1 MKNYGKLISVIAVLI
16 GLFVMS
22 VSVSAADLAI
32 IVVDGKAV
40 VGNGT
45 SGVAIVAS
53 YDEDGKLTKVVKEY
67 VTESSSTVLNVKNG
81 DKVMYWD
88 GLETM
93 NPLSDAVTVTDVISD
108 EDKETIYEAAVDKA
122 LREALGKNK
131 GKDMTEL
138 QKALALHDWLV
149 MNCQYDVTTSRPNAH
164 TAYGAIVEGYAVCD
178 GYANAYNDLLG
189 RVGVTATYV
198 LGRKPLHLGE
208 DPQLHAWSCVTIGGK
223 KYHVDVT
230 ADDPVPD
237 LLGTVSRGYF
247 LVSDTVLN
255 RAGYVD
261 YATHCTDT
269 TYEKYDMFT
278 GFYMQFIWNDDI
290 IIIKEYDINA
300 FKGGIN
306 MKNYRKV
313 IAVIA
318 VLTGLFVMSVSASA
332 ADSAITVS
340 GGKAVV
346 GNGTSGVAIVA
357 SYDED
362 GKLTNVVKEY
372 VTKSS
377 NAVLDVK
384 NGDKVMY
391 WDGLETMKPLSD
403 AVTVT
408 DDISDEDKVTIY
420 EAAVDKALCEALG
433 KNKGKDMTELQ
444 KALALHDWLV
454 INCQYDVTVSR
465 PYAHTAYGAI
475 VEGYAVCDGYAKA
488 YNDLL
493 SRVGVTAT
501 IVEGRKP
508 LHLGD
513 NPQPHAW
520 SCVTIDGKKYHVD
533 VTADDPVPDKPGTV
547 SRERFLVSDNVLN
560 KAEYVDYTTHCTE
573 TTYEEYDMFTGFYM
587 QFIWNE
593 DIQKFY
599 YLIWT
604 KVKTTSDFTE
614 TLTPSS
620 SENGAKPTSYIIT
633 EDGKYICFFKPS
645 FITSQ
650 STVYLYSFETDKYY
664 TYTIKDIN
672 NVIFCRIRQKGNNIE
687 VVRDYYKN
695 NMPYIVNVGE
705 DYSAS

>member
-1 MKNYGKLISVIAVLI
+1 
-16 GLFVMS
+16 
-22 VSVSAADLAI
+22 
-32 IVVDGKAV
+32 
-40 VGNGT
+40 
-45 SGVAIVAS
+45 
-53 YDEDGKLTKVVKEY
+53 
-67 VTESSSTVLNVKNG
+67 
-81 DKVMYWD
+81 
-88 GLETM
+88 
-93 NPLSDAVTVTDVISD
+93 
-108 EDKETIYEAAVDKA
+108 
-122 LREALGKNK
+122 
-131 GKDMTEL
+131 
-138 QKALALHDWLV
+138 
-149 MNCQYDVTTSRPNAH
+149 
-164 TAYGAIVEGYAVCD
+164 
-178 GYANAYNDLLG
+178 
-189 RVGVTATYV
+189 
-198 LGRKPLHLGE
+198 
-208 DPQLHAWSCVTIGGK
+208 
-223 KYHVDVT
+223 
-230 ADDPVPD
+230 
-237 LLGTVSRGYF
+237 
-247 LVSDTVLN
+247 
-255 RAGYVD
+255 
-261 YATHCTDT
+261 
-269 TYEKYDMFT
+269 
-278 GFYMQFIWNDDI
+278 
-290 IIIKEYDINA
+290 
-300 FKGGIN
+300 

-313 IAVIA
+313 ISVIA

-372 VTKSS
+372 VTESS

-408 DDISDEDKVTIY
+408 DDISDKDKETIY
-420 EAAVDKALCEALG
+420 EVAVDKALCEALG

-465 PYAHTAYGAI
+465 PNAHTAYGAI

-493 SRVGVTAT
+493 GRVGVTAT

-533 VTADDPVPDKPGTV
+533 VTADDPVPDKPG
-547 SRERFLVSDNVLN
+547 
-560 KAEYVDYTTHCTE
+560 AE

-587 QFIWNE
+587 QFIWND

-599 YLIWT
+599 YIDMD

-695 NMPYIVNVGE
+695 NMPYIVNVVKTIPLPNDIRERNVTFDPNYSGGNITSCKYINNYWIDGDEAFADLTRNNFAFGGWYTEKGGGTKIENFEGISGDDVTLYAHWWGAWSISEDPTLTESGKAVRSLEGYPNVTEEITIPNLSDESVWTKKYTKPSTMTEEGYELYTSEYGNVKITLPKKDWEYGITYKDGSVYITVTEEASYIVRFKCGDNVGDRKVITNGAGE
-705 DYSAS
+705 YRVMNPKDFTPSGTVTATLYDIEMNELATVEYEVE

>member
-93 NPLSDAVTVTDVISD
+93 NPLSDTVTVTDVTSD

-178 GYANAYNDLLG
+178 GYANAYNDLLS
-189 RVGVTATYV
+189 RVGVKATYV

-208 DPQLHAWSCVTIGGK
+208 NPQLHAWSCVTIDGK

-237 LLGTVSRGYF
+237 MVGTVSRAYF

-255 RAGYVD
+255 RAEYGD

-290 IIIKEYDINA
+290 
-300 FKGGIN
+300 
-306 MKNYRKV
+306 
-313 IAVIA
+313 
-318 VLTGLFVMSVSASA
+318 
-332 ADSAITVS
+332 
-340 GGKAVV
+340 
-346 GNGTSGVAIVA
+346 
-357 SYDED
+357 
-362 GKLTNVVKEY
+362 
-372 VTKSS
+372 
-377 NAVLDVK
+377 
-384 NGDKVMY
+384 
-391 WDGLETMKPLSD
+391 
-403 AVTVT
+403 
-408 DDISDEDKVTIY
+408 
-420 EAAVDKALCEALG
+420 
-433 KNKGKDMTELQ
+433 
-444 KALALHDWLV
+444 
-454 INCQYDVTVSR
+454 
-465 PYAHTAYGAI
+465 
-475 VEGYAVCDGYAKA
+475 
-488 YNDLL
+488 
-493 SRVGVTAT
+493 
-501 IVEGRKP
+501 
-508 LHLGD
+508 
-513 NPQPHAW
+513 
-520 SCVTIDGKKYHVD
+520 
-533 VTADDPVPDKPGTV
+533 
-547 SRERFLVSDNVLN
+547 
-560 KAEYVDYTTHCTE
+560 
-573 TTYEEYDMFTGFYM
+573 
-587 QFIWNE
+587 
-593 DIQKFY
+593 QKFY
-599 YLIWT
+599 YIDMD

-633 EDGKYICFFKPS
+633 EDGKYICFFRPS

-672 NVIFCRIRQKGNNIE
+672 NVVFCRLRQKGNNIE

-695 NMPYIVNVGE
+695 DILIGVNVVKTIPLPNDIKERSVTFDSNYSGGNTTSSRYISNYWTDGDGAFADLTRNDFAFGGWYTKKDGGTKIENFEEISGDDVTLYAHWWGAWSISEEPTLTESGKAVRSLEGYPSVTEEITIPNLSDESVWTKKYTKPATMAAEGWVLYTSEYGKVTITLPKKDWEYGITYKDGSVYITVTEEASYIVRFKCGDNVGDRKVITNGAGE
-705 DYSAS
+705 YRVINPKDFTPSGTVTATLYDIEMNELATVEYEVE

>member
-1 MKNYGKLISVIAVLI
+1 
-16 GLFVMS
+16 
-22 VSVSAADLAI
+22 
-32 IVVDGKAV
+32 
-40 VGNGT
+40 
-45 SGVAIVAS
+45 
-53 YDEDGKLTKVVKEY
+53 
-67 VTESSSTVLNVKNG
+67 
-81 DKVMYWD
+81 
-88 GLETM
+88 
-93 NPLSDAVTVTDVISD
+93 
-108 EDKETIYEAAVDKA
+108 
-122 LREALGKNK
+122 
-131 GKDMTEL
+131 
-138 QKALALHDWLV
+138 
-149 MNCQYDVTTSRPNAH
+149 
-164 TAYGAIVEGYAVCD
+164 
-178 GYANAYNDLLG
+178 
-189 RVGVTATYV
+189 
-198 LGRKPLHLGE
+198 
-208 DPQLHAWSCVTIGGK
+208 
-223 KYHVDVT
+223 
-230 ADDPVPD
+230 
-237 LLGTVSRGYF
+237 
-247 LVSDTVLN
+247 
-255 RAGYVD
+255 
-261 YATHCTDT
+261 
-269 TYEKYDMFT
+269 
-278 GFYMQFIWNDDI
+278 
-290 IIIKEYDINA
+290 
-300 FKGGIN
+300 

-599 YLIWT
+599 YIDMD

-695 NMPYIVNVGE
+695 NMPYIVNVVKTIPLPNDIRERNVTFDPNYSGGNITSCKYINNYWIDGDEAFADLTRNNFAFGGWYTEKGGGTKIENFEGISGDDVTLYAHWWGAWSISE
-705 DYSAS
+705 DPTLTESGRAVRSLEGYPNVTEEITIPNLSDESVWTKKYTKPATMTAEGWVLYTSEYGNVKITLPKKDWEYGITYKDGSVYITVTEEASYIVRFK

>member
-1 MKNYGKLISVIAVLI
+1 
-16 GLFVMS
+16 
-22 VSVSAADLAI
+22 
-32 IVVDGKAV
+32 
-40 VGNGT
+40 
-45 SGVAIVAS
+45 
-53 YDEDGKLTKVVKEY
+53 
-67 VTESSSTVLNVKNG
+67 
-81 DKVMYWD
+81 
-88 GLETM
+88 
-93 NPLSDAVTVTDVISD
+93 
-108 EDKETIYEAAVDKA
+108 
-122 LREALGKNK
+122 
-131 GKDMTEL
+131 
-138 QKALALHDWLV
+138 
-149 MNCQYDVTTSRPNAH
+149 
-164 TAYGAIVEGYAVCD
+164 
-178 GYANAYNDLLG
+178 
-189 RVGVTATYV
+189 
-198 LGRKPLHLGE
+198 
-208 DPQLHAWSCVTIGGK
+208 
-223 KYHVDVT
+223 
-230 ADDPVPD
+230 
-237 LLGTVSRGYF
+237 
-247 LVSDTVLN
+247 
-255 RAGYVD
+255 
-261 YATHCTDT
+261 
-269 TYEKYDMFT
+269 
-278 GFYMQFIWNDDI
+278 
-290 IIIKEYDINA
+290 
-300 FKGGIN
+300 

-372 VTKSS
+372 VTESS

-408 DDISDEDKVTIY
+408 DDTSDEDKETIY

-508 LHLGD
+508 LYLGE

-599 YLIWT
+599 YIDMD

-695 NMPYIVNVGE
+695 DMPYIVNVVKTIPLPNDIRERNVTFDPNYSGGNITSCKYINNYWIDGDEAFADLTRNNFAFGGWYTEKGGGTKIENFEEISGDDVTLYAHWWGAWSISEDPTLTESGKAVRSLEGYPNVTEEITIPNLSDESVWTKKYTKPATMTAEGWVLYTSEYGNVKITLPKKDWEYGITYKDGSVYITVTEEASYIVRFKCGDNVGDRKVITNGAGE
-705 DYSAS
+705 YRVMNPKDFTPSGTVTATLYDIEMNELATVEYEVE

>member
-1 MKNYGKLISVIAVLI
+1 MG
-16 GLFVMS
+16 
-22 VSVSAADLAI
+22 
-32 IVVDGKAV
+32 GKAV

-108 EDKETIYEAAVDKA
+108 EDKKTIYEAAVDKA

-131 GKDMTEL
+131 GKNMTEL

-237 LLGTVSRGYF
+237 MVGTVSRAYF

-255 RAGYVD
+255 RAEYGD

-290 IIIKEYDINA
+290 
-300 FKGGIN
+300 
-306 MKNYRKV
+306 
-313 IAVIA
+313 
-318 VLTGLFVMSVSASA
+318 
-332 ADSAITVS
+332 
-340 GGKAVV
+340 
-346 GNGTSGVAIVA
+346 
-357 SYDED
+357 
-362 GKLTNVVKEY
+362 
-372 VTKSS
+372 
-377 NAVLDVK
+377 
-384 NGDKVMY
+384 
-391 WDGLETMKPLSD
+391 
-403 AVTVT
+403 
-408 DDISDEDKVTIY
+408 
-420 EAAVDKALCEALG
+420 
-433 KNKGKDMTELQ
+433 
-444 KALALHDWLV
+444 
-454 INCQYDVTVSR
+454 
-465 PYAHTAYGAI
+465 
-475 VEGYAVCDGYAKA
+475 
-488 YNDLL
+488 
-493 SRVGVTAT
+493 
-501 IVEGRKP
+501 
-508 LHLGD
+508 
-513 NPQPHAW
+513 
-520 SCVTIDGKKYHVD
+520 
-533 VTADDPVPDKPGTV
+533 
-547 SRERFLVSDNVLN
+547 
-560 KAEYVDYTTHCTE
+560 
-573 TTYEEYDMFTGFYM
+573 
-587 QFIWNE
+587 
-593 DIQKFY
+593 QKFY
-599 YLIWT
+599 YIDMD

-633 EDGKYICFFKPS
+633 EDGKYICFFRPS

-672 NVIFCRIRQKGNNIE
+672 NVVFCRLRQKGNNIE

-695 NMPYIVNVGE
+695 DILIGVNVVKTIPLPNDIKERSVTFDSNYSGGNTTSSKYISNYWTDGDGAFADLTRNDFAFGGWYTEKDGGTKIENFEEISGDDVTLYAHWWGAWSISEDPTLTESGKIIRSLEGYPNVTEEKTIPNLSDESVWTKKYTKPSTMTEEGYELYTSEYGIVKITLPKKDLGYSITYKNGNVYITVTEEASYIVRFECGDTVKDRKVTTNGAGE
-705 DYSAS
+705 FFVIYPGGFTPSGTVTATLYDIEMNELATVEYEVE

>member
-1 MKNYGKLISVIAVLI
+1 
-16 GLFVMS
+16 
-22 VSVSAADLAI
+22 
-32 IVVDGKAV
+32 
-40 VGNGT
+40 
-45 SGVAIVAS
+45 
-53 YDEDGKLTKVVKEY
+53 
-67 VTESSSTVLNVKNG
+67 
-81 DKVMYWD
+81 
-88 GLETM
+88 
-93 NPLSDAVTVTDVISD
+93 
-108 EDKETIYEAAVDKA
+108 
-122 LREALGKNK
+122 
-131 GKDMTEL
+131 
-138 QKALALHDWLV
+138 
-149 MNCQYDVTTSRPNAH
+149 
-164 TAYGAIVEGYAVCD
+164 
-178 GYANAYNDLLG
+178 
-189 RVGVTATYV
+189 
-198 LGRKPLHLGE
+198 
-208 DPQLHAWSCVTIGGK
+208 
-223 KYHVDVT
+223 
-230 ADDPVPD
+230 
-237 LLGTVSRGYF
+237 
-247 LVSDTVLN
+247 
-255 RAGYVD
+255 
-261 YATHCTDT
+261 
-269 TYEKYDMFT
+269 
-278 GFYMQFIWNDDI
+278 
-290 IIIKEYDINA
+290 
-300 FKGGIN
+300 

-372 VTKSS
+372 VTESS

-408 DDISDEDKVTIY
+408 DDISDEDKETIY

-444 KALALHDWLV
+444 KALAVHDWLV
-454 INCQYDVTVSR
+454 MNCQYDVTTSR
-465 PYAHTAYGAI
+465 PNAHTAYGAI

-508 LHLGD
+508 LNLGE

-533 VTADDPVPDKPGTV
+533 VTADDPVPDMVGTV
-547 SRERFLVSDNVLN
+547 SRGYFLVSDPVLN
-560 KAEYVDYTTHCTE
+560 RDEYVDYTTHCTD

-587 QFIWNE
+587 QFIWND

-599 YLIWT
+599 YIDMD

-614 TLTPSS
+614 KLIPSS

-633 EDGKYICFFKPS
+633 EDGKYICFFRPS

-672 NVIFCRIRQKGNNIE
+672 NVVFCRLRQKGNNIE

-695 NMPYIVNVGE
+695 DIPTGVIVVKTIPLPADIKERNVTFDSNYSGGNTTSSKYISNYWTDGDGSFDELTRAGLVFGGWYTKKDGGTKVENFEEISGDDVTLYAHWWGAWSISEEPTLTESGKAVRSLEGYPSVTEEITIPNLSDESVWTKKYTKPATMAAEGWVLYTSEYGKVTITLPKKDWEYGITYKDGSVYITVTEEASYIVRFKCGDNVGDRKVITNGAGE
-705 DYSAS
+705 YRVMNPKDFTPSGTVTATLYDIEMNELATVEYEVE

>member
-164 TAYGAIVEGYAVCD
+164 SAYGAIVEGYAVCD
-178 GYANAYNDLLG
+178 GYAKAYNDLLG
-189 RVGVTATYV
+189 RVGVKATYV

-230 ADDPVPD
+230 AGDPVPD
-237 LLGTVSRGYF
+237 RPSIVSRGYF

-278 GFYMQFIWNDDI
+278 GFYMQFIWNDD
-290 IIIKEYDINA
+290 
-300 FKGGIN
+300 
-306 MKNYRKV
+306 V
-313 IAVIA
+313 
-318 VLTGLFVMSVSASA
+318 
-332 ADSAITVS
+332 
-340 GGKAVV
+340 
-346 GNGTSGVAIVA
+346 
-357 SYDED
+357 
-362 GKLTNVVKEY
+362 
-372 VTKSS
+372 
-377 NAVLDVK
+377 
-384 NGDKVMY
+384 
-391 WDGLETMKPLSD
+391 
-403 AVTVT
+403 
-408 DDISDEDKVTIY
+408 
-420 EAAVDKALCEALG
+420 
-433 KNKGKDMTELQ
+433 
-444 KALALHDWLV
+444 
-454 INCQYDVTVSR
+454 
-465 PYAHTAYGAI
+465 
-475 VEGYAVCDGYAKA
+475 
-488 YNDLL
+488 
-493 SRVGVTAT
+493 
-501 IVEGRKP
+501 
-508 LHLGD
+508 
-513 NPQPHAW
+513 
-520 SCVTIDGKKYHVD
+520 
-533 VTADDPVPDKPGTV
+533 
-547 SRERFLVSDNVLN
+547 
-560 KAEYVDYTTHCTE
+560 
-573 TTYEEYDMFTGFYM
+573 
-587 QFIWNE
+587 
-593 DIQKFY
+593 QKFY
-599 YLIWT
+599 YIDMD

-614 TLTPSS
+614 TLIPSS
-620 SENGAKPTSYIIT
+620 EENGVKPTSYIIT
-633 EDGKYICFFKPS
+633 EDGKYICFFRPS

-664 TYTIKDIN
+664 TYKIKDIKD
-672 NVIFCRIRQKGNNIE
+672 VIFYRIRQIGNNIE
-687 VVRDYYKN
+687 VVIDCYENDIPTGVIVVKTIPLPTDIKERNVTFDSNYSGGNTTSSKYISNYWTDGDGSFDEPTRDDWVFGGWYTEKVGGTKVENFEEISGDDVTLYAHWWGAWSISEDPTLTESGKIIRSLEGYPNVTEEKTIPNLSDESVWTKKYTKPSTMTEEGYELYTSEYGIVKITLPKKDLGYSITYKN
-695 NMPYIVNVGE
+695 GSVYITVKEEASYIVRFTCGDTVKDRKVTTNGAGE
-705 DYSAS
+705 Y

>member
-1 MKNYGKLISVIAVLI
+1 
-16 GLFVMS
+16 
-22 VSVSAADLAI
+22 
-32 IVVDGKAV
+32 
-40 VGNGT
+40 
-45 SGVAIVAS
+45 
-53 YDEDGKLTKVVKEY
+53 
-67 VTESSSTVLNVKNG
+67 
-81 DKVMYWD
+81 
-88 GLETM
+88 
-93 NPLSDAVTVTDVISD
+93 
-108 EDKETIYEAAVDKA
+108 
-122 LREALGKNK
+122 
-131 GKDMTEL
+131 
-138 QKALALHDWLV
+138 
-149 MNCQYDVTTSRPNAH
+149 
-164 TAYGAIVEGYAVCD
+164 
-178 GYANAYNDLLG
+178 
-189 RVGVTATYV
+189 
-198 LGRKPLHLGE
+198 
-208 DPQLHAWSCVTIGGK
+208 
-223 KYHVDVT
+223 
-230 ADDPVPD
+230 
-237 LLGTVSRGYF
+237 
-247 LVSDTVLN
+247 
-255 RAGYVD
+255 
-261 YATHCTDT
+261 
-269 TYEKYDMFT
+269 
-278 GFYMQFIWNDDI
+278 
-290 IIIKEYDINA
+290 
-300 FKGGIN
+300 

-372 VTKSS
+372 VTESS

-408 DDISDEDKVTIY
+408 DDISDEDKETIY

-444 KALALHDWLV
+444 KALAVHDWLV
-454 INCQYDVTVSR
+454 MNCQYDVTTSR
-465 PYAHTAYGAI
+465 PNAHTAYGAI

-508 LHLGD
+508 LNLGE

-533 VTADDPVPDKPGTV
+533 VTADDPVPDMVGTV
-547 SRERFLVSDNVLN
+547 SRAYFLVSDPVLN
-560 KAEYVDYTTHCTE
+560 RDEYVDYTTHCTD

-587 QFIWNE
+587 QFIWND

-599 YLIWT
+599 YIDMD

-614 TLTPSS
+614 KLIPSS

-633 EDGKYICFFKPS
+633 EDGKYICFFRPS

-672 NVIFCRIRQKGNNIE
+672 NVVFCRLRQKGNNIE

-695 NMPYIVNVGE
+695 DIPTGVIVVKTIPLPADIKERNVTFDSNYSGGNTTSSKYISNYWTDGDGSFDELTRAGLVFGGWYTEKDGGTKVENFEEISGDDVTLYAHWWGAWSISEDPTLTESGKIIRSLEGYPNVTEEKTIPNLSDESVWTKKYTKPSTMTEEGYELYTSEYGNVKITLPKKDWEYGITYKDGSVYITVTEEASYIVRFKCGDNVGDRKVITNGAGE
-705 DYSAS
+705 YRVMNPKDFTPSGTVTATLYDIEMNELATVEYEVE

>member
-1 MKNYGKLISVIAVLI
+1 MKNYRKVISVIAVLI

-93 NPLSDAVTVTDVISD
+93 NPLSDTVTVTDVTSD

-131 GKDMTEL
+131 GKNMTEL

-198 LGRKPLHLGE
+198 LGRKPVHLGE
-208 DPQLHAWSCVTIGGK
+208 DPQLHAWNCVTIGGK

-290 IIIKEYDINA
+290 
-300 FKGGIN
+300 
-306 MKNYRKV
+306 
-313 IAVIA
+313 
-318 VLTGLFVMSVSASA
+318 
-332 ADSAITVS
+332 
-340 GGKAVV
+340 
-346 GNGTSGVAIVA
+346 
-357 SYDED
+357 
-362 GKLTNVVKEY
+362 
-372 VTKSS
+372 
-377 NAVLDVK
+377 
-384 NGDKVMY
+384 
-391 WDGLETMKPLSD
+391 
-403 AVTVT
+403 
-408 DDISDEDKVTIY
+408 
-420 EAAVDKALCEALG
+420 
-433 KNKGKDMTELQ
+433 
-444 KALALHDWLV
+444 
-454 INCQYDVTVSR
+454 
-465 PYAHTAYGAI
+465 
-475 VEGYAVCDGYAKA
+475 
-488 YNDLL
+488 
-493 SRVGVTAT
+493 
-501 IVEGRKP
+501 
-508 LHLGD
+508 
-513 NPQPHAW
+513 
-520 SCVTIDGKKYHVD
+520 
-533 VTADDPVPDKPGTV
+533 
-547 SRERFLVSDNVLN
+547 
-560 KAEYVDYTTHCTE
+560 
-573 TTYEEYDMFTGFYM
+573 
-587 QFIWNE
+587 
-593 DIQKFY
+593 QKFY
-599 YLIWT
+599 YIDMD

-614 TLTPSS
+614 TLIPSS
-620 SENGAKPTSYIIT
+620 EENGAKPTSYIIT
-633 EDGKYICFFKPS
+633 EDSKYICFFRPS
-645 FITSQ
+645 FVTSQ

-664 TYTIKDIN
+664 TYAIKNIKD
-672 NVIFCRIRQKGNNIE
+672 VVFCRLRQNGNNIE
-687 VVRDYYKN
+687 VVRDYYENDKN
-695 NMPYIVNVGE
+695 YG
-705 DYSAS
+705 A